1 MTFATPVALVAL
13 VLIPALLVAYLVVQR
28 RRVKYAMRFTNLPLL
43 AGVVDRSPRWRR
55 HVPPVLILLALAAL
69 IAAMARPQRAVA
81 VPRKQGTVILTI
93 DRSGSMLATD
103 VSPTRMAAAKAAAA
117 SFIKGLPSGFK
128 VGIVSFSDKADVNL
142 PPTSDKQEAL
152 NALNSLQAEN
162 GTALGDAI
170 SRSVNV
176 GLASMGSNVKVAPK
190 GTPLVVVVLSDGA
203 STTGDLQPM
212 EAAQQAKTAK
222 VPVYTVALGTQNG
235 TITINGPMGD
245 TRTDNV
251 PPDPTTLRAVAS
263 ATGGKFS
270 EAADADTLKSIY
282 GHIGKTVGTKLEK
295 RELSTAFTG
304 AGVVVLLLGSAHSLA
319 WFNRL
324 P

>member
-1 MTFATPVALVAL
+1 MTFATPIALAAL
-13 VLIPALLVAYLVVQR
+13 VLVPALLVAYLVVQR
-28 RRVKYAMRFTNLPLL
+28 RRVKYAVRFTNLALL
-43 AGVVDRSPRWRR
+43 ANVVDRSPRWRR
-55 HVPPVLILLALAAL
+55 HVPPLLILVALSAL
-69 IAAMARPQRAVA
+69 IAGIARPQWAHA

-103 VSPTRMAAAKAAAA
+103 VSPNRMAAAKAAAA
-117 SFIKGLPSGFK
+117 TFIRGLPSGFK

-142 PPTSDKQEAL
+142 PPTSDKEEAL

-176 GLASMGSNVKVAPK
+176 GLASMDAKVAPK
-190 GTPLVVVVLSDGA
+190 GSPLVVVVLSDGA
-203 STTGDLQPM
+203 STTGDLQPL

-245 TRTDNV
+245 TRTYNV
-251 PPDPTTLRAVAS
+251 PPDPTTLRAVAQT
-263 ATGGKFS
+263 TGGKFF
-270 EAADADTLKSIY
+270 EAPDANTLRSIY
-282 GHIGKTVGTKLEK
+282 SGIGKTVGTKIEK
-295 RELSTAFTG
+295 RELSAAFTG
-304 AGVVVLLLGSAHSLA
+304 AGAVVLLLGSALSLA